1 MNGLTE
7 HDVRQANACL
17 ECGRCTGVCPV
28 SESHQFS
35 PRRIIS
41 RLVAGGEP
49 DAASDDTLWS
59 CLTCK
64 RCEQVCP
71 VDIPYAAFNRK
82 LRASYRKVKE
92 PAACVHGG
100 VFLEIMRLMQRPGLN
115 QKRLGWLTDELKVK
129 REKGDVLLY
138 TGCSPYFA
146 AYFGNET
153 AEQLTASM
161 RGAVRLLNAVGI
173 EPVLLENEKCCGHD
187 LLLRGDTEG
196 FAIMKKQVVKQV
208 EATGAHTVLFN
219 CPECLSTFKEDYP
232 PMKPALMH
240 LSQFLAPK
248 AETLSL
254 KPNGGAVTIQD
265 PCRLGRYRDVYD
277 EPRTLL
283 GQVPDMEIREMEHA
297 RERAI
302 CCGSTAWTGCNAG
315 TRDVQARRL
324 KEAEATG
331 ADTLITAC
339 PKCQIHLR
347 CAREGEEQPAGPIPA
362 DIWAYLASR
371 LET

>member
-7 HDVRQANACL
+7 LDVRKANACL

-28 SESHQFS
+28 SETHGFS

-49 DAASDDTLWS
+49 DAADDDSIWS
-59 CLTCK
+59 CLTC
-64 RCEQVCP
+64 RLCEQVCP
-71 VDIPYAAFNRK
+71 AAIPYADFNRK
-82 LRASYRKVKE
+82 LRVSYRKNKE
-92 PAACVHGG
+92 PEPCVHGG
-100 VFLEIMRLMQRPGLN
+100 VFVEIMRLMQRPGLN
-115 QKRLGWLTDELKVK
+115 QKRLDWVTDDLKIK
-129 REKGDVLLY
+129 REKGDVLFF

-153 AEQLTASM
+153 AEQLTASL

-173 EPVLLENEKCCGHD
+173 EPVLLENERCCGHD

-196 FAIMKKQVVKQV
+196 FAIMRKMMVKQV
-208 EATGAHTVLFN
+208 EDTGAHTVVFT
-219 CPECLSTFKEDYP
+219 CPECLSTFKSDHA
-232 PMKPALMH
+232 PMKPSLMH

-248 AETLSL
+248 AEKLSL
-254 KPNGGAVTIQD
+254 KPNGGAVTFQD
-265 PCRLGRYRDVYD
+265 PCRLGRYCDIYD

-283 GQVPDMEIREMEHA
+283 SRVPDMDIREMEHS

-315 TRDVQARRL
+315 TREVQIKRL
-324 KEAEATG
+324 SEADATG

-347 CAREGEEQPAGPIPA
+347 CAREGNEQPVGPEPA